1 MIIIKLYSFM
11 YSQYFSRRLNMSA
24 VFQTNKGTVT
34 VTDDFIASVAGFT
47 ATECYGVVGMSAKKV
62 MDSVND
68 ILKKENV
75 KKGVKVYTE
84 QTNNVKLDLFI
95 VVEYGTSISAIA
107 NSIISTVKYNV
118 ETITGLNVLAVNVI
132 VSGIRVGG

>member
-1 MIIIKLYSFM
+1 MYSFI

-47 ATECYGVVGMSAKKV
+47 ATECYGVVGMSSKKV

-84 QTNNVKLDLFI
+84 QTNTVKIDLFI

-107 NSIISTVKYNV
+107 SSIIQTVKYNV
-118 ETITGLNVLAVNVI
+118 EKITGLNVLAVNVI
-132 VSGIRVGG
+132 VSGIRVG

>member
-1 MIIIKLYSFM
+1 MIIIKMYSFI

-47 ATECYGVVGMSAKKV
+47 ATECYGVVGMSSKKV

-84 QTNNVKLDLFI
+84 QTNTVKIDLFI

-107 NSIISTVKYNV
+107 SSIIQTVKYNV
-118 ETITGLNVLAVNVI
+118 EKITGLNVLAVNVI
-132 VSGIRVGG
+132 VSGIRVG